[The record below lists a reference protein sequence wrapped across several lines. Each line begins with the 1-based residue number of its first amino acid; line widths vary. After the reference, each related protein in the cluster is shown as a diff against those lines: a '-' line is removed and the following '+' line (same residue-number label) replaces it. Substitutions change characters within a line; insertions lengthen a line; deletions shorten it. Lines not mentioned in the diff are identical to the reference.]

1 MSTQVESAWPSHPDY
16 RIDIEPFTYTAQVWF
31 GDLLLAESDR
41 CLILKEAKHIDR
53 LYFPDADIK
62 WELLEQTDHTTV
74 CPFKGR
80 ASYWTASHD
89 GQTAENVAWSY
100 RDPLPEVAAIAGHVA
115 FYSERLRV
123 VVVDRW
129 PDGTVVHTRFPLW
142 GDAAELLRLIDV
154 VPEGDHFVGPAHG
167 PTQRDVVEGGQL
179 LAEAIVAVSKTLP
192 DQRVTSASMV
202 FCKAASFTKPVDV
215 SVDLLRGGRTFSTAE
230 VRATQDGV
238 LRGAAILLCDAGADD
253 VFTHVDPMPE
263 VPPPAGAVPF
273 EGFGMPGREIR
284 VVDAAYDPDPDRVGP
299 PEINVWVR
307 FRDAPPHQY
316 LHTALLA
323 QSTTHWT
330 IAAGMLPHAG
340 FGEAHAHRTLSTGI
354 MKATVA
360 FHDDA
365 DVTDWLLYHN
375 RAFWAGRGL
384 VQGEGRVFTQDGR
397 QVASYTVQAM
407 VRGFQRSPQEMGH
420 DDRTAM

>member
-1 MSTQVESAWPSHPDY
+1 MSKQVESAGAAHPDY
-16 RIDIEPFTYTAQVWF
+16 RIDIEPLPYTGQVWL
-31 GDLLLAESDR
+31 GDALLAESDN
-41 CLILKEAKHIDR
+41 CLVLKETDHIDR
-53 LYFPDADIK
+53 LYFPDTDIK
-62 WELLEQTDHTTV
+62 WELFEQTDHTTV
-74 CPFKGR
+74 CPFKGE
-80 ASYWTASHD
+80 ASYWSVLHD
-89 GQTAENVAWSY
+89 GQTLENVAWSY
-100 RDPLPEVAAIAGHVA
+100 RDPLPEVAGIAGHVA

-123 VVVDRW
+123 VVVERW
-129 PDGTVVHTRFPLW
+129 PDGALVPTTFPLW
-142 GDAAELLRLIDV
+142 GDAAELVRLIDV
-154 VPEGDHFVGPAHG
+154 VPDGDHFVGPAHG

-192 DQRVTSASMV
+192 EQRVTSASMV
-202 FCKAASFTKPVDV
+202 FLKAASFGAPVELA
-215 SVDLLRGGRTFSTAE
+215 VDLLRRGRTFSTAE
-230 VRATQDGV
+230 VRAAQHGT

-253 VFTHVDPMPE
+253 VFTHVDAMPE
-263 VPPPAGAVPF
+263 VPPPEGAVPF

-284 VVDAAYDPDPDRVGP
+284 VVNGAYDPDPDRVGP
-299 PEINVWVR
+299 PEINLWVR
-307 FRDAPPHQY
+307 FREAPAHQY

-340 FGEAHAHRTLSTGI
+340 FGEAQAHRTLSTGI

-365 DVTDWLLYHN
+365 DVTDWLLYAN

-384 VQGEGRVFTQDGR
+384 VQGDGRVFTQDGR
-397 QVASYTVQAM
+397 LVASYTIQAM
-407 VRGFQRSPQEMGH
+407 VRGFQRSPAEMGH